1 MEVSFVQNINQKE
14 IKVDVCYQEYNEDAK
29 KLVEYI
35 NKYKSC
41 KDTFIV
47 KSSDSYQIVKI
58 NEIECI
64 QVFGDMITIITKE
77 EEIKFR
83 GRLYKVLEEL
93 NSSNFAQVSKS
104 AVININYLVKLE
116 ALFSGMIAILEN
128 GNKVSVSRSY
138 LKELKNSLGI

>member
-64 QVFGDMITIITKE
+64 EVFGDMITIITKE

-104 AVININYLVKLE
+104 AVININYLIKLE
-116 ALFSGMIAILEN
+116 ALFSGMVAVLES